1 MHTALDIDTALRAFE
16 LREDIRIL
24 YACATGAHGWGL
36 AAPDSPEEVQ
46 CVYIKTQDWYLSIED
61 QPEACEST
69 CERGGIH
76 LVGWDIRK
84 ALRHFRRSDGAVFE
98 WLQSPEIYCDRGPLR
113 EQLLRA
119 APDFFCPQAGLTYYL
134 QLAEAQFAEIKVKGR
149 PEVGLLILLNG
160 LRALLSTAWIA
171 EFGVV
176 PPANFAKLLHV
187 LKGKTAYDALLEEA
201 ETWLELRRQ
210 TCHTVTVPLTPSA
223 ENFMAEQL
231 QTGRLLAARLPRRWP
246 DRHRLDH
253 LFRQVLHQTIG

>member
-1 MHTALDIDTALRAFE
+1 MHTAIDIDSTIRAFE
-16 LREDIRIL
+16 VREDIRVL
-24 YACATGAHGWGL
+24 YACAAGSHGWGL

-61 QPEACEST
+61 QTEVYEST

-76 LVGWDIRK
+76 LIGWDIRK
-84 ALRHFRRSDGAVFE
+84 TLRHFRRSHGAVFE
-98 WLQSPEIYCDRGPLR
+98 WLQSPDIYCDRGPLR

-134 QLAEAQFAEIKVKGR
+134 QLAEAQLHHTKGCQ
-149 PEVGLLILLNG
+149 EVSLLTLLNA

-187 LKGKTAYDALLEEA
+187 LKGKGAYDALLEEA
-201 ETWLELRRQ
+201 EAWLELRRQ
-210 TCHTVTVPLTPSA
+210 TCHTVTVPLTSLA
-223 ENFMAEQL
+223 ETFISEQL
-231 QTGRLLAARLPRRWP
+231 QTGHTLAARLPRRWP

-253 LFRQVLHQTIG
+253 LFRQVLHQTMG